1 MLGKIEDKKRRGWQ
15 KMRWLDSI
23 TGSMDMSLSKLYK
36 IVKDKEAWHTAIHG
50 VSKSRT
56 QLNDLITTTE
66 ALTGSSPF
74 SQRQNREG
82 GEFQS
87 RYSSNVCHPPHTL
100 VTWLIPTHRRLG
112 NVREHVTGGKWC
124 VPLTQLYHWHYNISC
139 ICQGSWAT
147 EPIGDDIDG

>member
-1 MLGKIEDKKRRGWQ
+1 MWSAGSLEKTLMLGKIEDKKRRGWQ

-23 TGSMDMSLSKLYK
+23 TGSMDMSLSKLYE
-36 IVKDKEAWHTAIHG
+36 IVKDREAWHTAIHR

-74 SQRQNREG
+74 SQWQNREG

-87 RYSSNVCHPPHTL
+87 RYSSNVWHSAHTL
-100 VTWLIPTHRRLG
+100 VIWLISTQ
-112 NVREHVTGGKWC
+112 EAGK
-124 VPLTQLYHWHYNISC
+124 
-139 ICQGSWAT
+139 CQGACYRWKMVCPTYSAISLT
-147 EPIGDDIDG
+147 L

>member
-1 MLGKIEDKKRRGWQ
+1 
-15 KMRWLDSI
+15 MRWLDSI

-82 GEFQS
+82 GEFKS
-87 RYSSNVCHPPHTL
+87 RYSSNVCHPAHTL
-100 VTWLIPTHRRLG
+100 VT
-112 NVREHVTGGKWC
+112 
-124 VPLTQLYHWHYNISC
+124 
-139 ICQGSWAT
+139 
-147 EPIGDDIDG
+147 